1 MSRPHTDNERRAMA
15 LHTERAR
22 RLYQLGLNK
31 QGADRIVAMLKRGEV
46 AK

>member
-1 MSRPHTDNERRAMA
+1 MK
-15 LHTERAR
+15 LHAERAR
-22 RLYQLGLNK
+22 KLYQLRLNK